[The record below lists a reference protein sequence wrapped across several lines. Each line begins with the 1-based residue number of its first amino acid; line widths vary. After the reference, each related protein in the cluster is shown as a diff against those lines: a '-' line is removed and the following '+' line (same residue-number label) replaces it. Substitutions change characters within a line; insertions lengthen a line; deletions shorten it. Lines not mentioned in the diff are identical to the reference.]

1 MWLKMSQKQDLAF
14 IGLLISVIVHFLL
27 GYGAAHLPPL
37 RPPSD
42 TGPTEITI
50 VESDRRKK
58 ATLAPD
64 APSEQKKDV
73 FEDLKKEADYLAALT
88 QRVKKQMVAPQGDV
102 TRNSLDRFKPQPK
115 PQSPPKP
122 QKVAGRQQGP
132 GDMPSADSQPTG
144 PQLRQM
150 AIGPASLNNYIPGVQ
165 EGYFTALNADQFT
178 YYAFFNRVNEQV
190 RNRWVSLIRAFV
202 GSLSPEDLTKLSTRE
217 RESRVE
223 IVLNKNGDFIRA
235 RLLSSSGYTPLDQA
249 AADGFRMAAP
259 FLNPP
264 QELVE
269 ADGFIH
275 LRYTFVLYFRPHFGP
290 GAH

>member
-1 MWLKMSQKQDLAF
+1 MSHKQDLAF
-14 IGLLISVIVHFLL
+14 FGLLLSVILHFLL

-37 RPPSD
+37 KPDGDSR
-42 TGPTEITI
+42 PTEVTF
-50 VESDRRKK
+50 VDRDAKSK
-58 ATLAPD
+58 ARTLAPE
-64 APSEQKKDV
+64 APENQKDV
-73 FEDLKKEADYLAALT
+73 YDRLKKEADYLAALT

-102 TRNSLDRFKPQPK
+102 NRNSLDRFKPQPQA
-115 PQSPPKP
+115 PQRQKMGGQQLP
-122 QKVAGRQQGP
+122 QGELPATEPRG
-132 GDMPSADSQPTG
+132 TG

-150 AIGPASLNNYIPGVQ
+150 AIGPASLNNFIPGVE

-202 GSLSPEDLTKLSTRE
+202 GNLTQQELTKLSSKE

-223 IVLNKNGDFIRA
+223 IVLNRNGDFVRA

-269 ADGFIH
+269 ADGLIH

-290 GAH
+290 GTY

>member
-37 RPPSD
+37 NSQSLS
-42 TGPTEITI
+42 GPTEITI
-50 VESDRRKK
+50 VEKDRAKR
-58 ATLAPD
+58 ATLAPE
-64 APSEQKKDV
+64 APADQKKDV
-73 FEDLKKEADYLAALT
+73 FDDLKKEADYLAALT

-102 TRNSLDRFKPQPK
+102 NRNSLERFKPQPK
-115 PQSPPKP
+115 SQPPSQP
-122 QKVAGRQQGP
+122 QKVGGRQQSP
-132 GDMPSADSQPTG
+132 GDLPTSDSKPTG
-144 PQLRQM
+144 PQLRQT
-150 AIGPASLNNYIPGVQ
+150 AIGPASLNNYIPGIQ

-178 YYAFFNRVNEQV
+178 YFAFFNRVNEQV
-190 RNRWVSLIRAFV
+190 RNRWVSLVRAFV
-202 GSLSPEDLTKLSTRE
+202 GSLSPEDLTKLSTHE
-217 RESRVE
+217 RQSRIE
-223 IVLNKNGDFIRA
+223 IILNKNGDFIRA
-235 RLLSSSGYTPLDQA
+235 RLISSSGYTPLDQA

-275 LRYTFVLYFRPHFGP
+275 LKYSFVLHFRPHFGP